1 MSMRRRP
8 AWRRLLRKSLRIS
21 VVVVLGMPLFVVTAG
36 AVGIAAL
43 VYGELEGTIPTPR
56 PAPKLEPSK
65 VYIYNEGAVPPFEQ
79 IAEFREFEIT
89 AKMKR
94 EDIPQVMK
102 DAVVAAED
110 HQFWTHRGVDP
121 FGIARAAHQNFTSG
135 ETVQG
140 GSTITQQLVRDRYL
154 TRERTTERKFNEVL
168 LATRFER
175 DLTAQV
181 SKETGLEGAE
191 AELEAKQRILFE
203 YLSSVYFGSGAYGA
217 QAAAQTYFH
226 KDLKDINAAEAAVLA
241 SVIPAPSKYSPRD
254 NITVAEQRRK
264 IVLTDMHELKRY
276 DVPLVD
282 GQPPP
287 MLTDAEYEAA
297 MALTLWYAGFGFPP
311 KPLTVIFPPTPA
323 TYAKYPYYVD
333 YIRVYLLE
341 KYGPDMLYHGG
352 LTIVA
357 AIDPRIQAMAEKS
370 VSDTL
375 SGTAPPLEMSLVSVE
390 PATGMVKALVGG
402 RDWNQSQVNLA
413 LGGSLGMQPG
423 SAFKPFTAAK
433 ALEEGYSP
441 ETEYFAPGVYT
452 VPGCNGRCAI
462 RGGTGGIETLRSATA
477 ASVNTY
483 FAQLVLDLGPDNVA
497 ELANRL
503 GVTRITIPARTADG
517 HYNLGLTLG
526 AFEVSPL
533 DMAAGFSVFA
543 NRGIKPGATPVAKV
557 TTSDGTVLE
566 DNTTPHGKRVLNA
579 AVADTVA
586 EIMRGPIESPSG
598 TARGVVR
605 LGRMAAGKT
614 GTAQDYKAAWFVGY
628 VPQLSTAVWM
638 GYSDTPKSLVNI
650 KGVGQVF
657 GGTWPARTW
666 NSFMNAA
673 LQGVPEIKFP
683 VPGPLPPPSS
693 GIRHVPRDAY
703 IPDFPLDCDG
713 PCVVEPTLTTPTTAP
728 PSTLVTGEAC
738 GDDCPDQ
745 PETTT
750 TTRPRTGAPVTTF
763 KPTVTVKGSP

>member
-8 AWRRLLRKSLRIS
+8 AWRRLLRKSLRIA
-21 VVVVLGMPLFVVTAG
+21 VILVMGIPIFVVTAG
-36 AVGIAAL
+36 AVGIATL
-43 VYGELEGTIPTPR
+43 VYGNVDGAIPKPR
-56 PAPKLEPSK
+56 PAPQLLPSK
-65 VYIYNEGAVPPFEQ
+65 VFVVNENGVCCEQ

-89 AKMKR
+89 AKTKR
-94 EDIPQVMK
+94 EDIPQVLK
-102 DAVVAAED
+102 DAVVASED

-121 FGIARAAHQNFTSG
+121 LGIARAAQANFTSG

-175 DLTAQV
+175 DLADEVT
-181 SKETGLEGAE
+181 KETGLEGDAAE
-191 AELEAKQRILFE
+191 HEAKERILFD
-203 YLSSVYFGSGAYGA
+203 YLTSVYFGAGAYGVG
-217 QAAAQTYFH
+217 AAAQTYFH
-226 KDLKDINAAEAAVLA
+226 KDVKDLNAAEAATIVA
-241 SVIPAPSKYSPRD
+241 VIPAPSKYGPRE

-264 IVLTDMHELKRY
+264 DVLTEMHELQRH
-276 DVPLVD
+276 DVPQVD
-282 GQPPP
+282 GKAPP
-287 MLTDAEYEAA
+287 MLTDDEYKAA
-297 MALTLWYAGFGFPP
+297 LDLSLWYAGFGMPP
-311 KPLTVIFPPTPA
+311 KPLTVIFPPATA
-323 TYAKYPYYVD
+323 TYAKYPFYVD
-333 YIRVYLLE
+333 YIRLYLLD
-341 KYGPDMLYHGG
+341 KYGPDQLYHGG

-357 AIDPRIQAMAEKS
+357 AIDPRLQAMAEQA
-370 VSDTL
+370 VGNTL
-375 SGTAPPLEMSLVSVE
+375 SGTAAPLEMSLVSVE
-390 PATGMVKALVGG
+390 PSTGMVKALVGG

-413 LGGSLGMQPG
+413 LGGSTGMQPG
-423 SAFKPFTAAK
+423 SSFKPFTAAK

-441 ETEYFAPGVYT
+441 ETQYFAPGVLN
-452 VPGCNGRCAI
+452 VAGCTGVCAI
-462 RGGTGGIETLRSATA
+462 RGGTGGIETMRSAVA
-477 ASVNTY
+477 ASINTY
-483 FAQLVLDLGPDNVA
+483 FAQLILDLGPDNVA

-503 GVTRITIPARTADG
+503 GVTRITLPAHTPDG

-543 NRGIKPGATPVAKV
+543 NHGIKPGATPVAKI
-557 TTSDGTVLE
+557 TDATGEVLE
-566 DNTTPHGKRVLNA
+566 DNTAPHGKRVLNA

-586 EIMRGPIESPSG
+586 EMMRGPIESPNG
-598 TARGVVR
+598 TAHGVVR

-614 GTAQDYKAAWFVGY
+614 GTAQEYRAAWFVGY
-628 VPQLSTAVWM
+628 VPQLATSVWM
-638 GYSDTPKSLVNI
+638 GYSDSSQRSLRNI
-650 KGVGQVF
+650 KGVAQVF

-666 NSFMNAA
+666 NAFMNAA

-693 GIRHVPRDAY
+693 GIRHIPRDAE

-713 PCVVEPTLTTPTTAP
+713 PCLVEPTLTTPTTEP
-728 PSTLVTGEAC
+728 PSTLVTGEDC
-738 GDDCPDQ
+738 GDHCPDR

-763 KPTVTVKGSP
+763 KPPVTVKGSP